1 MLRRLFFRTAL
12 VFGFLLVTAY
22 AIPLNASNVG
32 DGACFNACT
41 TDICSVHTIES
52 LCSALCD
59 SPSGMC
65 GSNCDDPGETRLV
78 CTGNAQ

>member
-1 MLRRLFFRTAL
+1 MLRRVLLRTAL
-12 VFGFLLVTAY
+12 VLGFLLVTAY
-22 AIPLNASNVG
+22 AVPLDASTSNGGV
-32 DGACFNACT
+32 CLNACT

-65 GSNCDDPGETRLV
+65 GSNCANPSETRLV
-78 CTGNAQ
+78 CTGNVQ